1 MNMAKPIL
9 FKALLWSSVLGLI
22 VTLSHHIPLNIPVL
36 LLFLPLTII
45 FPQLSQTGEEV
56 TYGFAWLEIHA
67 LWVWVVLFIWHF
79 LICLPLTYLFF
90 KFKNNK

>member
-1 MNMAKPIL
+1 MTKPIL
-9 FKALLWSSVLGLI
+9 LKTLLWSTVLSI
-22 VTLSHHIPLNIPVL
+22 IITLSHHIPLNIPVL

-67 LWVWVVLFIWHF
+67 PWVWVALFIWHF
-79 LICLPLTYLFF
+79 LVCLPITFLFF
-90 KFKNNK
+90 RFKKTKK